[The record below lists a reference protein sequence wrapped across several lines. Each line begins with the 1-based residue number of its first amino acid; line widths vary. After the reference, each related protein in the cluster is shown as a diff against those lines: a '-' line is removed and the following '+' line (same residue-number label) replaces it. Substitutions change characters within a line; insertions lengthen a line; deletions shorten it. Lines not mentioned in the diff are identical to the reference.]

1 MNQIPFSIPIVAAL
15 SSLVILL
22 VVRFIDVFEREPY
35 KLILVNFI
43 FGVLAYLLSV
53 ISVSSIYTFLKI
65 QDQISVISDKF
76 IFIAILLSS
85 AIMLLYQLIFSIL
98 SLKFFKNDF
107 DTMPDYIIYFSTIGI
122 GYNFG
127 EVFFVDL
134 LNKTDNQFLLKI
146 SEKLYFSSFF
156 SGSTLPFLMAG
167 IGAGIY
173 LYQISKKRKD
183 LERLGNLGFLFIS
196 FSVIT
201 QIIFYSMN
209 YFTTVA
215 SMHSPSDFLNLV
227 NQIKYFA
234 NNLSLTLLI
243 ASVGLAVL
251 FDSYIL
257 SNFLEKVFLSSKN
270 EILNTLKISY
280 FINPLNYLSISKL
293 KYFFPLKKNTNFD
306 EKEIK
311 TFAKLALKDFND
323 PKNSFLYIAEAN
335 QILSKN

>member
-85 AIMLLYQLIFSIL
+85 AIMLLYKLIFSIL

-134 LNKTDNQFLLKI
+134 LNKTDNKFFLKI
-146 SEKLYFSSFF
+146 SEELYFSSFF

-183 LERLGNLGFLFIS
+183 FERLGNLGFLFIS
-196 FSVIT
+196 FSIIT

-209 YFTTVA
+209 YFVTVA
-215 SMHSPSDFLNLV
+215 SMHSPTEFLNLV

-234 NNLSLTLLI
+234 NSLSLTLLI
-243 ASVGLAVL
+243 ASVCFAVI
-251 FDSYIL
+251 FDAYIISSFFEKVIL
-257 SNFLEKVFLSSKN
+257 SSEGQ
-270 EILNTLKISY
+270 ISNAFNISN
-280 FINPLNYLSISKL
+280 FINPFSYLSISKF
-293 KYFFPLKKNTNFD
+293 KFFSPFKSNNINDKDLR
-306 EKEIK
+306 
-311 TFAKLALKDFND
+311 TFAKLALKNFND
-323 PKNSFLYIAEAN
+323 PKNSFL
-335 QILSKN
+335 